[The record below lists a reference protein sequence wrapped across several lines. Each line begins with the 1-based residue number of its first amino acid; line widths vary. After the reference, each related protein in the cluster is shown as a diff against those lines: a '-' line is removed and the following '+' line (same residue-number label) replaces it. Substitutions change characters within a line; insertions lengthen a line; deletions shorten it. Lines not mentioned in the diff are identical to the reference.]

1 MKDISPFAD
10 GLRALIG
17 VSPVLADK
25 PLEVALV
32 INPRAGGFT
41 NERRFGDAVQAIQN
55 ALGSLAGFA
64 ARQKHYDWRLRYT
77 EGPRHASQLAA
88 EFLDEAAMKHGRSWL
103 VMIASGDGTS
113 HEFLDAL
120 SRAPAELRE
129 RFTVLRLPMG
139 TGNDGSDG
147 HSMEESLR
155 RLGPDGRVATQP
167 ALRVIPN
174 PQGPAASAA
183 PEGEWRSF
191 NIASIGLDAFVTQ
204 QTNKLKANLP
214 GDFYKLWLDV
224 ASILYDRI
232 YPSAD
237 MLIVAKDEKGTE
249 LARYEGRFLLTAMGI
264 SGHRRYGANKPIL
277 PDDDNVCAIR
287 QMPLLRKL
295 ALKGPIAKGGH
306 RKFPEALLFSASEL
320 DIQYGAEILVQMDGE
335 AHPLCAA
342 DFPLRIARTE
352 PLVRYLGLRG

>member
-1 MKDISPFAD
+1 MKDIGPFAD

-32 INPRAGGFT
+32 INPKAGGFT
-41 NERRFGDAVQAIQN
+41 NERRFSDAVKAIQR
-55 ALGSLAGFA
+55 ALGSAAGQA
-64 ARQKHYDWRLRYT
+64 ARAKDYTWRLRYT
-77 EGPRHASQLAA
+77 EGPRHAAQLAA
-88 EFLDEAAMKHGRSWL
+88 EFLDEAAMKHERDWL
-103 VMIASGDGTS
+103 VIIASGDGTS

-147 HSMEESLR
+147 HSMEESVL
-155 RLGPDGRVATQP
+155 RLGPSAVATAQP

-174 PQGPAASAA
+174 PRGPAALAA

-204 QTNKLKANLP
+204 QTNRLKANLP

-232 YPSAD
+232 YPPSD
-237 MLIVAKDEKGTE
+237 MVIVAKDDRGAE

-264 SGHRRYGANKPIL
+264 SGRRRYGANKPIL

-295 ALKGPIAKGGH
+295 ALKGPIASGAH

-320 DIQYGAEILVQMDGE
+320 EISYGADILVQMDGE
-335 AHPLCAA
+335 AHALCAA
-342 DFPLRIARTE
+342 DFPLRIVRTE
-352 PLVRYLGLRG
+352 ALVRYLALRA